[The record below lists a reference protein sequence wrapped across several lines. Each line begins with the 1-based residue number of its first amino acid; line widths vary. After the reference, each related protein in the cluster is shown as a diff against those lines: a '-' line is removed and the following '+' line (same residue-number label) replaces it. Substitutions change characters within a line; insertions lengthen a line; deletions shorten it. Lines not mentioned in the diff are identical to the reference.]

1 MQCIYTYM
9 YVYVF
14 KSIQCALSEK
24 MKPVM
29 VPVSNDFIKS
39 EKYLIAKVCGRGG
52 WCPKTSGTVWPL

>member
-1 MQCIYTYM
+1 
-9 YVYVF
+9 
-14 KSIQCALSEK
+14 

-52 WCPKTSGTVWPL
+52 WYPKLQVLCGLFKFVIVL